1 MAYREEKSKIALR
14 IDVDNGLDTYG
25 NERVKS
31 KSFKNVNTEA
41 SNDAIGECG
50 KILSGFFKKEVKAM
64 KKLVEYDLIEE

>member
-41 SNDAIGECG
+41 SNDAI
-50 KILSGFFKKEVKAM
+50 
-64 KKLVEYDLIEE
+64 